1 MDSQHDFCL
10 LSVYH
15 IQLAASL
22 LSNCEQTCLT
32 DQPYTKRYFVK
43 LVDRIK
49 QSTQQVQGDKGK
61 GEKGGNVNEM
71 VDPEP

>member
-1 MDSQHDFCL
+1 MDSQRDFCL
-10 LSVYH
+10 FSVHY
-15 IQLAASL
+15 IQLAAPL
-22 LSNCEQTCLT
+22 LSNCEQTGLT

-43 LVDRIK
+43 LINRIK
-49 QSTQQVQGDKGK
+49 QSTQQVQGDEGK